1 MKNYIVY
8 ALIFA
13 LSLPLFQSCSKDDD
27 GAGSG
32 PAHDRI
38 TFALTSEA
46 PVAEYPGTQ
55 VSYTFTVEYP
65 AGLSQVV
72 ATLDGKEIEN
82 SKQVY
87 EDAPVSA
94 TYEFRY
100 TLLASQ
106 SGQTVDFVFTATG
119 ADGYEGSI
127 DYPVYVYASQAD
139 VDIVLPDDAPT
150 EVDIE
155 AQPKLAF
162 DVNISAAAGLMK
174 IRTLKNGE
182 AIESLTKT
190 EGFTSSKTD
199 VYAFEYEPTAG
210 DVGQTVTFTF
220 EVTDNDGNLV
230 TADYAVNFIRAAS
243 TELDEYYGV
252 NVGLNRCTSYGPFL
266 DVDACQVY
274 TVADGYEKCADIDIV
289 LFWSG
294 NASTIG
300 MAVCGANTTNAST
313 IYNAT
318 TVTAMGGVADGA
330 GGRRAAGGGGRTGDG
345 GPRGNDRRGAAV
357 DDRAGGC
364 HAAGGQVGR
373 EIGAGV
379 EGIGA
384 GAAEGRRDQRRIL
397 AAVLIDCGAAV
408 CCDHRL
414 DRRGLAVVR
423 VAGGVDGVFQGPGL
437 DGQARH
443 QAHKEQDAQCFL
455 HNDSFPFPF
464 GTH

>member
-150 EVDIE
+150 EVDID

-243 TELDEYYGV
+243 TELNEYYGV

-330 GGRRAAGGGGRTGDG
+330 ESDVITNWPVRNATLFKKTTMTVDEYASIYTREELAAAYENCTEAESGLANMLKADRVVVFKTAAGRYGIMKVVSSGTSNKD
-345 GPRGNDRRGAAV
+345 NAV
-357 DDRAGGC
+357 FDYKIEK
-364 HAAGGQVGR
+364 Q
-373 EIGAGV
+373 
-379 EGIGA
+379 
-384 GAAEGRRDQRRIL
+384 Q
-397 AAVLIDCGAAV
+397 
-408 CCDHRL
+408 
-414 DRRGLAVVR
+414 
-423 VAGGVDGVFQGPGL
+423 
-437 DGQARH
+437 
-443 QAHKEQDAQCFL
+443 
-455 HNDSFPFPF
+455 
-464 GTH
+464 

>member
-13 LSLPLFQSCSKDDD
+13 LSLPTFESCSKDDD
-27 GAGSG
+27 RAGSG

-46 PVAEYPGTQ
+46 PVAEYPDTQ

-65 AGLSQVV
+65 AGLSQIV
-72 ATLDGKEIEN
+72 AMIDDKEIEN
-82 SKQVY
+82 SKQIY

-94 TYEFRY
+94 IYEFRY

-106 SGQTVDFVFTATG
+106 SGQTVDFVFKATG
-119 ADGYEGSI
+119 ADEYEGSI

-139 VDIVLPDDAPT
+139 IDITLPDDAPT
-150 EVDIE
+150 EVDID
-155 AQPKLAF
+155 ALQKLAF
-162 DVNISAAAGLMK
+162 DVNISAAAGIMK

-182 AIESLTKT
+182 AIEALTKT
-190 EGFTSSKTD
+190 DGFTTSKTD
-199 VYAFEYEPTAG
+199 IYAFEYEPTAG

-230 TADYAVNFIRAAS
+230 TSDYAVDFIRAAS
-243 TELDEYYGV
+243 AELDEYYGI

-318 TVTAMGGVADGA
+318 TITTMGGVADGVESDVITNWPV
-330 GGRRAAGGGGRTGDG
+330 RNSTLFKKTTMT
-345 GPRGNDRRGAAV
+345 V
-357 DDRAGGC
+357 DEYASIYT
-364 HAAGGQVGR
+364 R
-373 EIGAGV
+373 E
-379 EGIGA
+379 E
-384 GAAEGRRDQRRIL
+384 L
-397 AAVLIDCGAAV
+397 AAAYENCTEAES
-408 CCDHRL
+408 
-414 DRRGLAVVR
+414 GLANMLKAERVV
-423 VAGGVDGVFQGPGL
+423 VFKTADGRYGIMKVVSSGTNNKDNAVFDYKIEKKQ
-437 DGQARH
+437 
-443 QAHKEQDAQCFL
+443 
-455 HNDSFPFPF
+455 
-464 GTH
+464 